1 MKKIFAL
8 LWALIVISGSLW
20 AQEGKITVDAS
31 GKNVEAVLNEITSQS
46 GVVFSYEKNSLN
58 VQVSDKGRIQGS
70 LSEVLDKL
78 FAGTGIS
85 WKEISAERVALTY
98 DRDKAP
104 KTPKTPVKTV
114 RMGGRVTDNTGLP
127 VVGAVVLVSG
137 TTQGTMTDEDGNW
150 SMSVPEKG
158 VSVEITCMGY
168 ATEYLSPSKNTSIQT
183 VLHDDNQF
191 LEDAV
196 VIGYG
201 VQKKEMLIGSVSQ
214 VTSKDLMKAPTTNV
228 SSLLAGRLSGV
239 TTIQTSGTPGGDS
252 ATLLVRG
259 VSTFNSSTPLV
270 IIDGVE
276 GLINYL
282 NPNDIASVTVLKD
295 ASTAAI
301 YGVRGANGVIL
312 VTTKSGGEGET
323 KISYDGSATF
333 TNNTAMPEFCNA
345 EQYIYYHNLARTMDG
360 YDPLWTDSTIAW
372 MKEKG
377 IYAETDWQ
385 KEIYNNFGF
394 QHQHNI
400 SATGGTKRLHHY
412 TSIGFMDQEGILK
425 NTDYNRINIR
435 SNIEAKLADG
445 LSLTLNMAGYT
456 TEQNLPGY
464 SIAPVAEFSP
474 ITAAYYALPI
484 LATTYEGL
492 SLAYNHGTYYR
503 TPLSGLTDSGYQRT
517 RRYNFDGQ
525 AKLEYDF
532 SNNPVL
538 KGLKAQ
544 LFGAYNFTFTQNS
557 NFMHSY
563 EVYRF
568 TVETLTIDK
577 KVSQGISENSY
588 SKSASFGYNYTLRP
602 QIDYSRT
609 FGLHSISA
617 TVLGEASSSYSDTMT
632 SYKRGYFTEFPV
644 DLSLGMTQGSANP
657 SGSHAWGTSLL
668 SFASRLDYS
677 YDGKYLVGATLR
689 ADGSSK
695 FAPGNRWGY
704 FPSVAFGWVTSKE
717 DFFAPL
723 IGTVDFFKLK
733 ASYGVLG
740 SDDTSKDLYYQ
751 TYSAVENTIMV
762 GGSAKA
768 SFYSKGYVHD
778 DLTWSRTHVW
788 NAGVESKLF
797 GNKLSIDADV
807 FYKYTSRIL
816 EYDSTGVYSPSL
828 GGYYPTWMNSG
839 RVDNRGFDLTVRHDN
854 WFSNGI
860 SYNITGILSWSRNR
874 VLSKRTSDNHPS
886 YRAVIGEP
894 IGSLYGF
901 HALGLFQTDEE
912 ALSWPTPPSGY
923 SEAGS
928 IKYQDVNGDGALT
941 SGSDYVKIGRSQIP
955 EMTFSL
961 NAEVSYKGWTASMLF
976 QGATLCNYMLAG
988 AYNNTTDNTIFTR
1001 AFYGGGN
1008 SILYLVEDAWRPDH
1022 TSGKYPRLA
1031 SKTNASNAWASDFW
1045 MRDGS
1050 YLRLKNA
1057 QISYT
1062 IPASVL
1068 KRYTSLSRVMVY
1080 VAGTNLLTF
1089 SAFKYLDP
1097 ENPGI
1102 ANGYYPQQRTVSLG
1116 MNITF

>member
-8 LWALIVISGSLW
+8 LWALIVVSGSLW
-20 AQEGKITVDAS
+20 AQTGKISVDAT
-31 GKNVEAVLNEITSQS
+31 GKNLETVLNEITSQS

-58 VQVSDKGRIQGS
+58 IKVSEKGRLEGA
-70 LSEVLDKL
+70 LSDVLDEL
-78 FAGTGIS
+78 FKGTGIS
-85 WKEISAERVALTY
+85 WKEISTERVALTF
-98 DRDKAP
+98 DKA
-104 KTPKTPVKTV
+104 KAAKSSKTPVKNIT
-114 RMGGRVTDNTGLP
+114 MGGCVTDDTGFP

-137 TTQGTMTDEDGNW
+137 TSQGTMTDDDGNW
-150 SMSVPEKG
+150 SMSVPERG
-158 VSVEITCMGY
+158 VTIEITCMGY
-168 ATEYLSPSKNTSIQT
+168 ATEYLSPVKSTSIQT
-183 VLHDDNQF
+183 VLHDDSQF

-201 VQKKEMLIGSVSQ
+201 TQKKEMLIGSVSQ
-214 VTSKDLMKAPTTNV
+214 VTSKDLMKAPVTNV

-239 TTIQTSGTPGGDS
+239 TSIQNTGTPGADS
-252 ATLLVRG
+252 STLLVRG
-259 VSTFNSSTPLV
+259 ISTFNNSTPLV

-295 ASTAAI
+295 AATAAI

-345 EQYIYYHNLARTMDG
+345 EQYVYYHNLARTMDG
-360 YDPLWTDSTIAW
+360 YDPIWTDETIAW

-377 IYAETDWQ
+377 IYAQTDWQ

-400 SATGGTKRLHHY
+400 SATGGTKRLKHY
-412 TSIGFMDQEGILK
+412 TSVGFMDQEGILK
-425 NTDYNRINIR
+425 STDYNRINIR
-435 SNIEAKLADG
+435 SNIEANLAEG
-445 LSLTLNMAGYT
+445 LSLTLNVAGNT
-456 TEQNLPGY
+456 SEQNLPGY
-464 SIAPVAEFSP
+464 DISPVYEFSP
-474 ITAAYYALPI
+474 ITAAYYSLPI

-492 SLAYNHGTYYR
+492 PLTYNHGTYYR
-503 TPLSGLTDSGYQRT
+503 AALSSLTESGYKKT
-517 RRYNFDGQ
+517 RRYNFDSQ

-532 SNNPVL
+532 SNIDFL

-544 LFGAYNFTFTQNS
+544 IFAAYDFAFTQNV
-557 NFMHSY
+557 NFMRAY

-568 TVETLTIDK
+568 TAETLTIDK
-577 KVSQGISENSY
+577 KISQGIPENSY
-588 SKSASFGYNYTLRP
+588 SKSASYGFNYTIRP

-609 FGLHSISA
+609 FGEHSISL
-617 TVLGEASSSYSDTMT
+617 TLLSEASTGYSDTMT
-632 SYKRGYFTEFPV
+632 SYKKGYFTDFPV
-644 DLSLGMTQGSANP
+644 DIGLGMTQGSSNP
-657 SGSHAWGTSLL
+657 SGSHAWKTSLM
-668 SFASRLDYS
+668 SVASRLDYS
-677 YDGKYLVGATLR
+677 YAGKYLAGVTMR
-689 ADGSSK
+689 ADASSK

-704 FPSVAFGWVTSKE
+704 FPSVAFGWIASKE
-717 DFFAPL
+717 DFFSPL
-723 IGTVDFFKLK
+723 SGKVDFLKLK
-733 ASYGVLG
+733 ATYGVLG

-751 TYSAVENTIMV
+751 TYGAVQNTIII
-762 GGSAKA
+762 GGQEKA
-768 SFYSKGYVHD
+768 SFYSQGYVHN
-778 DLTWSRTHVW
+778 DLTWSRSHLW
-788 NAGVESKLF
+788 NAGIESKFF

-816 EYDSTGVYSPSL
+816 EYDGTGIYSPSL

-839 RVDNRGFDLTVRHDN
+839 RVDNRGFDITVRHDN
-854 WFSNGI
+854 WFTNGW
-860 SYNITGILSWSRNR
+860 SYNVTGILSWSRNR

-894 IGSLYGF
+894 IGSFYGF
-901 HALGLFQTDEE
+901 HSLGLFQTDEE
-912 ALSWPTPPSGY
+912 ALAWPVAPSGY
-923 SEAGS
+923 SQAGS
-928 IKYQDVNGDGALT
+928 IKYQDVNGDGAIT
-941 SGSDYVKIGRSQIP
+941 QGADYVKIGRSQIP

-961 NAEVSYKGWTASMLF
+961 NGEVSYKGWTMSMLF

-1008 SILYLVEDAWRPDH
+1008 SVLYLVKDAWRPDN
-1022 TSGKYPRLA
+1022 TSGKYPRL
-1031 SKTNASNAWASDFW
+1031 SSVTNASNAWASDFW
-1045 MRDGS
+1045 IVDGS

-1062 IPASVL
+1062 IPQSTL
-1068 KRYTSLSRVMVY
+1068 KRYTSLSRVTLY
-1080 VAGTNLLTF
+1080 VAGTNLFTL